1 MGVSQQILL
10 GQIMADETQGTD
22 KDSGRCSVPV
32 KQCQAALLSE
42 SPASNPRIKQI
53 AAG

>member
-1 MGVSQQILL
+1 MGASQQILL

-32 KQCQAALLSE
+32 KQCQARVPVGVTWLLT
-42 SPASNPRIKQI
+42 PGSNR
-53 AAG
+53 